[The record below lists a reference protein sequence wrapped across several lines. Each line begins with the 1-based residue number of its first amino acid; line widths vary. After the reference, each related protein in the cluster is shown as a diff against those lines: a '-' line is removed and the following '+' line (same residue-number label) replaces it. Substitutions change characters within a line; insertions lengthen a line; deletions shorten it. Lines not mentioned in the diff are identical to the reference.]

1 MNNHDE
7 LKMTKSSGNV
17 FKDLGYPNADEHL
30 LKAKFAIVINNII
43 KEKNL
48 TQTEAAAGLDDRMWI
63 LSWELCWMLL
73 V

>member
-30 LKAKFAIVINNII
+30 LKAKFAIVINNIRPI
-43 KEKNL
+43 QYRSATVEPKN
-48 TQTEAAAGLDDRMWI
+48 
-63 LSWELCWMLL
+63 
-73 V
+73 